1 MKTLRPMSRQP
12 DITTG
17 HGCWAPSKGITA
29 SPNVFINGL
38 PAHRVGDTFTPHTC
52 GKDVHS
58 DVAAVGSTKVL
69 VNGSPSM
76 RLGDKL
82 APPALMAQ
90 ASWSVFAA

>member
-1 MKTLRPMSRQP
+1 MRTLRPMSRKP

-29 SPNVFINGL
+29 STNVFINGL
-38 PAHRVGDTFTPHTC
+38 PAHKVGDTFTPHTC

-58 DVAAVGSTKVL
+58 DVASVGATKVF
-69 VNGSPSM
+69 VNGSPAM
-76 RLGDKL
+76 RLGDQL
-82 APPALMAQ
+82 SPPALMAQ